1 MHRVTETEMRMR
13 TAELS
18 LVIARRR
25 RAALSLLPHP
35 TTRTEV
41 VAQLQ
46 TFAAIQ
52 DAERRATTERARA
65 VRARY
70 LPELVA

>member
-1 MHRVTETEMRMR
+1 MRKIVETEMRMR

-25 RAALSLLPHP
+25 RAALALLPHP

-41 VAQLQ
+41 VAQMQ
-46 TFAAIQ
+46 TFAEIQ
-52 DAERRATTERARA
+52 DQERRATAERARA

>member
-1 MHRVTETEMRMR
+1 MRKIVETEMRMR

-41 VAQLQ
+41 VTQLQ
-46 TFAAIQ
+46 TFAEIQ
-52 DAERRATTERARA
+52 DQERRATAERARA

>member
-1 MHRVTETEMRMR
+1 MNRLHETEMRMR
-13 TAELS
+13 TAELTF
-18 LVIARRR
+18 IQARRR

-35 TTRTEV
+35 RTRTEV
-41 VAQLQ
+41 AAQLR

-52 DAERRATTERARA
+52 DAERRATAERARA

>member
-1 MHRVTETEMRMR
+1 MRMR

-25 RAALSLLPHP
+25 RAALALLPHP
-35 TTRTEV
+35 ANRGEV
-41 VAQLQ
+41 VMHLRVIADVL
-46 TFAAIQ
+46 
-52 DAERRATTERARA
+52 DAERRATAERALA

-70 LPELVA
+70 LPEAVA